1 MVFMLHAINGVAE
14 MFLTEKDGTKS
25 DLHKPTKLKLST
37 LAHKIFPAFDEDT
50 LTITGVTA
58 FYDPKGKRYA
68 IVWST
73 STEESGVKA
82 PVFMAVSQTRN
93 PLGQWTVWALNLR
106 PTLANGHE
114 FCSDQPA
121 ENCAFQFP
129 QVN

>member
-14 MFLTEKDGTKS
+14 MFLTEKDGTRS
-25 DLHKPTKLKLST
+25 DLKSTKLKLST
-37 LAHKIFPAFDEDT
+37 LAHKIFKSSKDT
-50 LTITGVTA
+50 LFTITGVTA

-68 IVWST
+68 IIWST

-106 PTLANGHE
+106 PTLANGHD

-129 QVN
+129 QVC